1 MKKYAIIALTNW
13 YDGDIKAEVVN
24 EFITMD
30 AAETEW
36 SAFRSHAKANPDQF
50 KKVYVLM
57 DISSGTVLKRFNNKL
72 KADLDLEVEV

>member
-13 YDGDIKAEVVN
+13 YDGDIKAEVVG
-24 EFITMD
+24 EFIEQPS
-30 AAETEW
+30 AEAEW
-36 SAFRSHAKANPDQF
+36 TAFRSHAKANPDQF

-57 DISSGTVLKRFNNKL
+57 DIHSGTVLKRFNNTL